1 MKWVIVQN
9 IPINYHP
16 AVMGDEEGR
25 IITFNSKQEAEDFV
39 EKQDIHPYIG
49 EYQEDV
55 MVVPE
60 METINVVWK
69 EI

>member
-25 IITFNSKQEAEDFV
+25 IVTFNSKQEAEDFV
-39 EKQDIHPYIG
+39 EEQDIQPYIR
-49 EYQEDV
+49 EDLESI
-55 MVVPE
+55 MIVPE
-60 METINVVWK
+60 TETL
-69 EI
+69 

>member
-9 IPINYHP
+9 IPINYAP

-25 IITFNSKQEAEDFV
+25 IVTFNSKQEAKDFA
-39 EKQDIHPYIG
+39 EKIIENPYIG
-49 EYQEDV
+49 EDLEEI

-60 METINVVWK
+60 IETIYN
-69 EI
+69 EEAT